1 MFSTLRI
8 NAAWRDVA
16 LPNHPLDPAKM
27 PMTIDLGG
35 LSVVIVTYIGHT
47 DTDLIIRVPDQNVV
61 YTGDLLVNAQYPTNL
76 NGYPIYAEWGEAS
89 EPLSY

>member
-1 MFSTLRI
+1 M
-8 NAAWRDVA
+8 A

-35 LSVVIVTYIGHT
+35 LSVVIETYIGHT

-89 EPLSY
+89 EPLGY